1 MYYRS
6 MPYFEVEPY
15 MHTPTAR
22 VQKPH
27 PRRAWLLL
35 VAALVLA
42 PGAALF
48 AAWV

>member
-6 MPYFEVEPY
+6 MPYFDVEP
-15 MHTPTAR
+15 HTPTAR

-27 PRRAWLLL
+27 PRRFWLLL
-35 VAALVLA
+35 VAGLVLA
-42 PGAALF
+42 PGAALL